1 MGVPM
6 SGVDGCSMDGVPV
19 SGVDGCS
26 MDGCSSVWCG
36 WVFHGWCSSVWCGW
50 VFHGW
55 VFQCLVWMGVPV
67 SGALISAHSPNT
79 RKYCPLDA
87 EGPSFLLGW
96 AWQRDVRKMEATLL
110 PISLDGLSCIHK
122 TMYQLCN
129 Q

>member
-1 MGVPM
+1 MDHIPYSTLVSSDKTPVL
-6 SGVDGCSMDGVPV
+6 SQVDWAAVFPGSTY
-19 SGVDGCS
+19 
-26 MDGCSSVWCG
+26 GCSSVWC
-36 WVFHGWCSSVWCGW
+36 
-50 VFHGW
+50 GW